1 MPPRPPE
8 PARELPPTAGQPLGW
23 RDLLAGFS
31 GGDGFAPAA
40 ARFLGVAEL
49 LVTCSGTAALVVA
62 LTTLRRHSSRRKV
75 LVPGFT
81 CPLVAIAVAHCG
93 LELVTCDLA
102 ADGID
107 MDEVSLAR
115 QIGPDILAVIP
126 THLAGRV
133 TRMEPVLRLAA
144 AHGVTV
150 IEDAAQALG
159 AHLDG
164 QPVGTLGDIGFYSL
178 AVGKGLTLFEGGLL
192 YARDAEMRAE
202 LATVAAALLPRDRM
216 MEVRRGLEL
225 AAYALVYRPAL
236 LPLAYGRGVR
246 RALGRGD
253 AIGAAGDLFGR
264 DIPLHDIGPWRQGVG
279 ASALKRLP
287 GFLAAG
293 RDRAVLIRERLAAIQ
308 GVSLIQDPPGGDGV
322 WPSFLLRLRD
332 KASRDRALSRLWGA
346 GLGVSRLLVHALTDY
361 PFLADIVPYTP
372 LPRARRLA
380 ATSLLIGNS
389 PWLTETDLD
398 RIEQE
403 LRAALHPPTVKFNAG
418 GATAPRPARRG
429 G

>member
-31 GGDGFAPAA
+31 AGDAFAPAA
-40 ARFLGVAEL
+40 ARFLGVEEV

-62 LTTLRRHSSRRKV
+62 LTALRRRSSRRRV

-81 CPLVAIAVAHCG
+81 CPLVAIAIAHCG
-93 LELVTCDLA
+93 LEVVTCDLA
-102 ADGID
+102 PDGID
-107 MDEVSLAR
+107 LDEGALAR
-115 QIGPDILAVIP
+115 QMGPDTLAVIP

-133 TRMEPVLRLAA
+133 TRMDPVLRLAA
-144 AHGVTV
+144 EQGVAV
-150 IEDAAQALG
+150 VEDAAQALG
-159 AHLDG
+159 ARLDG
-164 QPVGTLGDIGFYSL
+164 RPVGTLGDIGFYSL

-192 YARDAEMRAE
+192 YARDAALRAD
-202 LATVAAALLPRDRM
+202 LASVAAELLPRDRM
-216 MEVRRGLEL
+216 MELRRGLEL
-225 AAYALVYRPAL
+225 AAYALVYRPSL
-236 LPLAYGRGVR
+236 LPMAYGRGVR

-253 AIGAAGDLFGR
+253 AIGAAGDLFDR
-264 DIPLHDIGPWRQGVG
+264 TIPLHDVGPWRRGVG
-279 ASALKRLP
+279 ASAIERLP

-293 RDRAVLIRERLAAIQ
+293 RQRADNVRQRLSTLP
-308 GVSLIQDPPGGDGV
+308 GVSLVQDTPGGEGV

-332 KASRDRALSRLWGA
+332 KASRDRALGRLWGA
-346 GLGVSRLLVHALTDY
+346 GLGVSRLFVHALTDY

-380 ATSLLIGNS
+380 ATSLLVGNS
-389 PWLTETDLD
+389 PWLTDNDLD

-403 LRAALHPPTVKFNAG
+403 LRAALHPPTVKLSAG
-418 GATAPRPARRG
+418 GATTPRPARRG

>member
-62 LTTLRRHSSRRKV
+62 LTALRRRSRRRKV

-93 LELVTCDLA
+93 LELVTCDLV

-107 MDEVSLAR
+107 MDEASLDR

-144 AHGVTV
+144 AHGVAV

-164 QPVGTLGDIGFYSL
+164 RPVGTLGDIGFYSL

-192 YARDAEMRAE
+192 YARDAGMRAD
-202 LATVAAALLPRDRM
+202 LAAVAAELLPRDRM
-216 MEVRRGLEL
+216 MELRRGLEL
-225 AAYALVYRPAL
+225 TAYALLYRPSL
-236 LPLAYGRGVR
+236 LPLAYGHGVR
-246 RALGRGD
+246 HALGRGD

-264 DIPLHDIGPWRQGVG
+264 HIPLHAVGPWRRGVG
-279 ASALKRLP
+279 ASAIERLP
-287 GFLAAG
+287 AFLAAG
-293 RDRAVLIRERLAAIQ
+293 RQRAERIRGRLSSIP
-308 GVSLIQDPPGGDGV
+308 GVSLIQDTTGGDGV

-332 KASRDRALSRLWGA
+332 KASRDRALGRLWGA
-346 GLGVSRLLVHALTDY
+346 GLGVSRLFVHALTDY

-380 ATSLLIGNS
+380 ATSLLVGNS
-389 PWLTETDLD
+389 PWLTDRDLG

-403 LRAALHPPTVKFNAG
+403 LRAALHMPAVQLSPSAATV
-418 GATAPRPARRG
+418 PHPARHG